1 MKEDQNDGSPRS
13 ARGGSKQD
21 KQLRR
26 LMVAAKANKVTFL
39 GFGVQG
45 VGFRVWGLGIKFSL
59 I

>member
-39 GFGVQG
+39 GF
-45 VGFRVWGLGIKFSL
+45 RV
-59 I
+59 